1 MNNVNNTLIIYNFI
15 ATSDRARSAN
25 NSVNKSC
32 VHIPDSFK
40 LVEENHIHIKIGG
53 G

>member
-1 MNNVNNTLIIYNFI
+1 M
-15 ATSDRARSAN
+15 SDREGSAN

-32 VHIPDSFK
+32 VHILDSYK
-40 LVEENHIHIKIGG
+40 LVEEIHIHSKNGG